1 MKTFWNAKD
10 LWKVPPERL
19 KKQEKKKKLSGHF
32 LLPFFHDNEKNTEGV
47 YLTFLSSVRFI
58 STLKCFGMSV
68 GAYPVKLVFRGVC

>member
-19 KKQEKKKKLSGHF
+19 KKTGKEKKKLSGHF

-58 STLKCFGMSV
+58 SALKALECQLGH
-68 GAYPVKLVFRGVC
+68 PVKLVFRGVC